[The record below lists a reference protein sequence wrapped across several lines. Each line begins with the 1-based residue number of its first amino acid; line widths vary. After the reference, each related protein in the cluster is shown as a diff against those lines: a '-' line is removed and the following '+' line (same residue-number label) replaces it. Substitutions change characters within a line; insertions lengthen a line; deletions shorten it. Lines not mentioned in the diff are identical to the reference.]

1 MYVFGGCGL
10 FSLFVSV
17 CALLC
22 MALLKVFRD
31 FVYKYPSAADGR
43 DGVHDRYDVYFAR
56 AAGRDNHADLPR
68 VAGQADLQRAVT
80 PETSIPQ
87 SAQDG

>member
-1 MYVFGGCGL
+1 
-10 FSLFVSV
+10 
-17 CALLC
+17 
-22 MALLKVFRD
+22 
-31 FVYKYPSAADGR
+31 
-43 DGVHDRYDVYFAR
+43 VYFAR